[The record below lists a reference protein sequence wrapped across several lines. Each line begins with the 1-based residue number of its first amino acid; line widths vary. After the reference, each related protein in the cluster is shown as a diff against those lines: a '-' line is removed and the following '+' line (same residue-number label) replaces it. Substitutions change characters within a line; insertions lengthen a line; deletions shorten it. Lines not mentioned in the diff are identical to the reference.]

1 MSVIIGPSCKLKACG
16 EPCKLNEEVGVCDG
30 IGHCRHVMENPC
42 AIHGCDGKKCGDACL
57 KGDMQGWCNSDGTCD
72 PFAGKPICGKF

>member
-1 MSVIIGPSCKLKACG
+1 
-16 EPCKLNEEVGVCDG
+16 
-30 IGHCRHVMENPC
+30 MENPC

-57 KGDMQGWCNSDGTCD
+57 KGDVQGWCNSDGTCD